1 MNLER
6 TPQELLEEKLQA
18 MVADMVMDAQAGKS
32 AGVKM
37 SATEHKFYANVNTE
51 VGTKDPQLLPE
62 DTINEV
68 FDALSQ
74 DHPFLATLNMQN
86 TGMRLK
92 VIKAETSG
100 QAVWGDLYG
109 DIKGQLDVE
118 FVNED
123 AMHNKLTSFVAI
135 PKDAKDFG
143 PEWLKKFI
151 VDQIVEAMATALEEA
166 FISGDGSNLPIGLD
180 RDLNKGKI
188 VDKKTVYEK
197 KAVSGT
203 LDFADTENVIKQV
216 AQIAQELSIAENG
229 KMLKTDGFVYF
240 AVSPAEYILLRG
252 KFTVQNASGVYVEN
266 YPMGM
271 KLLPAQGVKQGE
283 AIAYLPS
290 RYDAAIGGGLTVSSF
305 DQTLAMEDMD
315 LHIAKQYA
323 YGKAVD
329 NNAARVYA
337 IKVPTGLETD
347 ETPSEKKVAKTT
359 SK

>member
-1 MNLER
+1 MAMELEQ
-6 TPQELLEEKLQA
+6 TAQAKLESKMKN

-32 AGVKM
+32 AGVAM
-37 SATEHKFYANVNTE
+37 SAVEHKFFADINTE
-51 VGTKDPQLLPE
+51 VGTKDPKTLPE

-68 FDALSQ
+68 FNALSQ
-74 DHPFLATLNMQN
+74 EHPFLASLNMQH
-86 TGMRLK
+86 TGLRLK

-100 QAVWGDLYG
+100 QAVWGDIYG

-118 FVNED
+118 FVTED

-166 FISGDGSNLPIGLD
+166 FVSGDGSTMPIGLD

-203 LDFADTENVIKQV
+203 LDFADTANVVEQV
-216 AQIAQELSIAENG
+216 AQIAQDLSVAENG
-229 KMLKTDGFVYF
+229 KILKTDGFVYF
-240 AVSPAEYILLRG
+240 AVSPAEYVLLRG

-283 AIAYLPS
+283 AIAYIPS
-290 RYDAAIGGGLTVSSF
+290 RYDAAIGGGLNVSAF

-329 NNAARVYA
+329 NNASRVYA
-337 IKVPTGLETD
+337 IKVPTGLE
-347 ETPSEKKVAKTT
+347 EKKTDKTAT
-359 SK
+359 K